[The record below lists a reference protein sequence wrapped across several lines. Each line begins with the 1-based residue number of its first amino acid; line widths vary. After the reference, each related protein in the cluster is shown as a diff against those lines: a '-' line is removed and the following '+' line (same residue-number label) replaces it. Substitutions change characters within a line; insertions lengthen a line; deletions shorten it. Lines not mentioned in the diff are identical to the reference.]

1 MHAITAIADVRSS
14 PCSRYAPQFNAG
26 ALQSGLNKNGIAY
39 VFLGKELGARS
50 EDDKCYVG
58 DVVSYEKLSST
69 SAFQNGIMR
78 LEEGCGRHAIALMCS
93 ERDPIECH
101 RAILVSKVLEE
112 RGAEIIHILGNGE
125 LEAHRST
132 MLRVLDL
139 LGMPHADMLHTE
151 DELISQAY
159 AGREKQIAYRREG

>member
-14 PCSRYAPQFNAG
+14 PYSKYSPQFNIDV
-26 ALQSGLNKNGIAY
+26 LQSELNKNGIKY

-58 DVVSYEKLSST
+58 DVVSYEKLSNT
-69 SAFQNGIMR
+69 IAFQNGIRR
-78 LEEGCGRHAIALMCS
+78 LEDGCGRYTIALMCS

-112 RGAEIIHILGNGE
+112 RGAEINHILGNGE
-125 LEAHRST
+125 LEAHRNT

-139 LGMPHADMLHTE
+139 LGMPHDDMFHTE

-159 AGREKQIAYRREG
+159 AGREKQVAYRREG